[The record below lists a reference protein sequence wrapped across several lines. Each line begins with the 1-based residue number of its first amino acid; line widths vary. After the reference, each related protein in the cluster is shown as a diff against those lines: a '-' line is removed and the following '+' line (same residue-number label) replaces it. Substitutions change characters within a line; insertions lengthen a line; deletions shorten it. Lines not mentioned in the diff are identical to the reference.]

1 VPEELLTDELADRLR
16 LVVVRLR
23 VERVPLFD
31 HIPLAWA
38 QLAESEREQ
47 WRDIARACREVM

>member
-1 VPEELLTDELADRLR
+1 MPELLTDELADCLR

-23 VERVPLFD
+23 VERVALGVHDPL
-31 HIPLAWA
+31 PWV

>member
-1 VPEELLTDELADRLR
+1 VAELSTDELADRLR

-23 VERVPLFD
+23 IERVPLFD
-31 HIPLAWA
+31 HMPLAWG